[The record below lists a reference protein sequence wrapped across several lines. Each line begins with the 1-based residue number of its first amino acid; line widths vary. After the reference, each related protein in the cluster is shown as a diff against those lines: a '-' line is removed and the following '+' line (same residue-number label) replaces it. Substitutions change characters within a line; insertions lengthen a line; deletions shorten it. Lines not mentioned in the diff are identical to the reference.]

1 MMNWVYDILKK
12 LYKYLIKEFGQVFE
26 GGYDV
31 IGAQCTLAYMIL
43 KRWTLLCTEK

>member
-26 GGYDV
+26 GDYDV
-31 IGAQCTLAYMIL
+31 IGAQRSLVIYDPQA
-43 KRWTLLCTEK
+43 

>member
-31 IGAQCTLAYMIL
+31 IGAQRALVYMIL